1 VLKDWLNT
9 NKRVQDNLLRR
20 KYDVCSRRA
29 TVELQPAGAT
39 TPSCSYLPVSGSGGE
54 VVALQVDDIDWRAG
68 DIIIRGK
75 DLFHDRMPLPPDVGE
90 ALTCYLRRDRP
101 ACKTRSAYSCACHA

>member
-1 VLKDWLNT
+1 MLKDWLNT

-39 TPSCSYLPVSGSGGE
+39 TPSCSYLPSRAPAGRWLLSRWMTSIGE
-54 VVALQVDDIDWRAG
+54 PAISSFEARICFMIGCLC
-68 DIIIRGK
+68 
-75 DLFHDRMPLPPDVGE
+75 LRM
-90 ALTCYLRRDRP
+90 
-101 ACKTRSAYSCACHA
+101 